1 MVGGRH
7 QLAGMTLSNSSY
19 SYFPKYVAI
28 GGCGNNR
35 GSVYPDNPIN
45 AVETFN
51 DNYETWNMASP
62 TTTVKASAAAGGNL
76 VIGGYPSSGSVESY
90 NRFDGTWSTRPNL
103 ITPRTSGH
111 AAAGQPGT
119 SNVVVFGG
127 SNTEEYNGTAW
138 AEGGALSI
146 SRYALGGAGTQ
157 NAALAFGGY
166 SYCICTEEYNGTTW
180 SPGGAMIFG
189 RGDLAG
195 GGYQDSALAFGGIY
209 GTACSE
215 TEAYDG
221 SNWTSKAD
229 MLLALQSL
237 GGGAKGD
244 GGSLNSALAFGGFQY
259 ANIYGTTQT
268 SKYCSVNFNRSAFNF
283 DSTNNTVATGSFLG
297 SLRGTLDGTATH
309 AYEANSAITATSASY
324 VEADSVDWSALTH
337 YTADA
342 AAAAAGVPIGGLYRN
357 GNFIVIRL
365 T

>member
-1 MVGGRH
+1 
-7 QLAGMTLSNSSY
+7 
-19 SYFPKYVAI
+19 
-28 GGCGNNR
+28 
-35 GSVYPDNPIN
+35 
-45 AVETFN
+45 
-51 DNYETWNMASP
+51 MASP
-62 TTTVKASAAAGGNL
+62 TITVKSNAAAGGNL
-76 VIGGYPSSGSVESY
+76 VIGGSPSSGSVEVYS
-90 NRFDGTWSTRPNL
+90 RFNDVWSSVSNL
-103 ITPRTSGH
+103 ITPRQYGH

-119 SNVVVFGG
+119 SDVVVFGD
-127 SNTEEYNGTAW
+127 SNTEEYNGSAW
-138 AEGGALSI
+138 STGNAI
-146 SRYALGGAGTQ
+146 NTTRDRLGGAGTQ

-166 SYCICTEEYNGTTW
+166 SYNTCTEEYNGTTW
-180 SPGGAMIFG
+180 SPGGAMING

-237 GGGAKGD
+237 GGGAKVD

-337 YTADA
+337 YNDDA